1 LDIIASLPGLSV
13 LRPQV
18 DTHQKLLGSGL
29 RDRSSIRLHY
39 ELAAGPVY
47 SIEIAE

>member
-18 DTHQKLLGSGL
+18 YTHQKLLGSRL
-29 RDRSSIRLHY
+29 PDRSSIRLHY
-39 ELAAGPVY
+39 ELAAGLVY